1 MAKISENYA
10 PYAFTGNILDILHRL
25 RDASLPE
32 VINPGVVIKIG
43 VSEGNAHRTVATL
56 QYLGLIDEE
65 GKQTKEMK
73 NLAKASTADYPSVL
87 AEIIRNG
94 YARIFEIVN
103 PTKATETEIMDAFRG
118 SEPASQWKRMG
129 ILFIDLCKEAGII
142 PQETP
147 TPERA
152 QSETPKKSS
161 RNGQNNNNARP
172 KTPKFFGGTGGWYSD
187 LQNIFDKLPDRDNP
201 KWSSD
206 NKQKWLKALESMLDL
221 LIDVED

>member
-32 VINPGVVIKIG
+32 VIDTGVVVKIG
-43 VSEGNAHRTVATL
+43 VSEGNSHRTVATL

-65 GKQTKEMK
+65 GTQTKEMK

-94 YARIFEIVN
+94 YARIFQIVN

-142 PQETP
+142 ANDPATAEKQTETRKP
-147 TPERA
+147 A
-152 QSETPKKSS
+152 KNNQSNSNS
-161 RNGQNNNNARP
+161 ARP
-172 KTPKFFGGTGGWYSD
+172 KTPKFYGGTGGWYSD

-206 NKQKWLKALESMLDL
+206 TKQKWLKALESMLDL
-221 LIDVED
+221 MIDIED